1 MQQDGYELARMSESD
16 LAYQVLKENGQ
27 PKYYKELIVDVLTT
41 KGRGAT
47 GAHGTLIS
55 GVYTQITMDSRF
67 VHLGK
72 GIWGLAEW
80 YPQRGIPRLVE
91 VSSEVKGQ
99 SSLER
104 DRTLLAEIQDAFGHE
119 QDGYSFQEKFEETD

>member
-1 MQQDGYELARMSESD
+1 MQQGGDELARMSEAD
-16 LAYQVLKENGQ
+16 LAYQVLKQNGQ
-27 PKYYKELIVDVLTT
+27 PKYYKDLIVDVLTT
-41 KGRGAT
+41 KGRGVT
-47 GAHGTLIS
+47 DPQGTLIS

-80 YPQRGIPRLVE
+80 YPQRGISRLVE
-91 VSSEVKGQ
+91 VSSDAKGK

-104 DRTLLAEIQDAFGHE
+104 DRALLAEIQDTYGRE
-119 QDGYSFQEKFEETD
+119 QDGYSFPEKFEETD